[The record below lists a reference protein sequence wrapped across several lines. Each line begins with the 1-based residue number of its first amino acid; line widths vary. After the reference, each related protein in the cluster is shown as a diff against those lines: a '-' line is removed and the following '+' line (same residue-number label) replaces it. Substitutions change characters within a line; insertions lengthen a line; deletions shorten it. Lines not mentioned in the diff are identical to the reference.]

1 MSSRP
6 QIPSYQVI
14 TNGNMTADITS
25 KITIIDKLSMM
36 SYSYSWAGT
45 APVGTIIVEVSN
57 DYSENPDGSTR
68 NAGTWTT
75 LTLSA
80 PTNVSGNTGTGFIDV
95 TQTGAYAIRT
105 RFIFTSGT
113 GTLQAWINA
122 KVS

>member
-14 TNGNMTADITS
+14 KDGDMSGNITS
-25 KITIIDKLSMM
+25 KITIIDKLSML
-36 SYSYSWAGT
+36 SYSYSWSGT
-45 APVGTIIVEVSN
+45 SPVGTIIVEVSN

-75 LTLSA
+75 LTLSS

-105 RFIFTSGT
+105 SYMFTSGV
-113 GTLQAWINA
+113 GMLQAWINA